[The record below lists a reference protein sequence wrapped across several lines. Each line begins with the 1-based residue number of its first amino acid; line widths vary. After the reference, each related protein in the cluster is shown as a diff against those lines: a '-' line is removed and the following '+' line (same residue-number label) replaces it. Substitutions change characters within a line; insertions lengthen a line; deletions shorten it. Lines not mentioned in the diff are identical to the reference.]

1 MRAGEEKGEQKN
13 RECREL
19 IIMNDV
25 LVRIVVAA
33 SRFANAKW
41 QQTLSLLSAEPNQIR
56 HGNGS
61 FPIISVDVLVKCYY
75 GRQPTE
81 SQSPTHAIAF
91 IQFRI
96 VLNART
102 RKKTEHKDRQ
112 KLIRISF
119 VSLAFSIPIHPEN
132 YNALLAHSF

>member
-102 RKKTEHKDRQ
+102 RRKKHNIKTVRN
-112 KLIRISF
+112 SF
-119 VSLAFSIPIHPEN
+119 VS
-132 YNALLAHSF
+132 HSFRWLSPFQFIPKITMPC